1 MQSQF
6 LLLTLWEFIIGLFE
20 VGTKYMVVLI
30 IFLFRFKVT
39 TSGSRLVVS
48 KKAVRDFQ
56 EDLV

>member
-39 TSGSRLVVS
+39 TSGYRLVVS

-56 EDLV
+56 EVLL